1 MAIFLI
7 DLPPNEMERRLS
19 DALSVYVDAMRYPRG
34 TVNQRAAMW
43 LEHIRRRGWQGVAA
57 VETPETPTAGAPQE
71 DVPPTAELSDAP
83 LLGVAYGYPGAPGQ
97 WWQQQV
103 VLGLQRGGSPPEE
116 IARLMTSYF
125 ELTEL
130 HIHPRAQGRGLGE
143 ALARRLLAG
152 RGEQNVLLS
161 TPETDGES
169 NRAWRLY
176 RRLGFA
182 DVIRGYHFAGDPRA
196 FAILGRSPSVVAGNR
211 QAHIGARRHT
221 GSGTMTWCAPALPPS
236 RPKVP
241 RIPGIHRA
249 ATPAAGHRDAAAD
262 RPLGHRLPAGQGVA
276 HHLTR

>member
-57 VETPETPTAGAPQE
+57 IEAPDGEQKEKVSGTAQSADLG
-71 DVPPTAELSDAP
+71 DAP

-103 VLGLQRGGSPPEE
+103 VLGLQRGGSPPQE
-116 IARLMTSYF
+116 IAKLMTSYF

-152 RGEQNVLLS
+152 RSEQNVLLS
-161 TPETDGES
+161 TPETDGEA

-176 RRLGFA
+176 RRLGFR

-196 FAILGRSPSVVAGNR
+196 FAILGR
-211 QAHIGARRHT
+211 
-221 GSGTMTWCAPALPPS
+221 ALP
-236 RPKVP
+236 
-241 RIPGIHRA
+241 
-249 ATPAAGHRDAAAD
+249 
-262 RPLGHRLPAGQGVA
+262 L
-276 HHLTR
+276 